1 MKASLKSIL
10 PPLPRF
16 HAADIV
22 LFGGSVALILG
33 SFFLFHQSDVLSL
46 VASLVGVTSLTFC
59 AKGHPLGQMLMIV
72 FAILYGIISYECAYY
87 GEMLTYV
94 GMSLP
99 MAVVSLISWMRHPYA
114 GDRSQVAVRRMKPAD
129 WGIMVGLNVVVTVAF
144 WFILGAL
151 GTANLLPST
160 ISVTTSFGAVFLT
173 ARRSPWYALVYA
185 ANDVVLL
192 VLWVL
197 AALKDPSY
205 ISVIVCFAVFL
216 LNDLNGFRNWRRM
229 EKAQGK

>member
-1 MKASLKSIL
+1 MKASLKAIF

-46 VASLVGVTSLTFC
+46 ISSLVGVTSLTFT
-59 AKGHPLGQMLMIV
+59 AKGHPIGQMLMIV
-72 FAILYGIISYECAYY
+72 FGTLYGIISYECAYY

-99 MAVVSLISWMRHPYA
+99 MSVVSLISWMRHPYA
-114 GDRSQVAVRRMKPAD
+114 GDRSQVAVRKMKPAD
-129 WGIMVGLNVVVTVAF
+129 WGLMVGLNVVVTVAF

-160 ISVTTSFGAVFLT
+160 LSVTTSFGAVFLT
-173 ARRSPWYALVYA
+173 ARRSPWYAVLYA

-192 VLWVL
+192 VLWVM

-205 ISVIVCFAVFL
+205 ISVIVCFVVFL